1 MEFID
6 FLIDLLTNTKD
17 TLMWLFGEYGTLIYV
32 ILFMIIFVETG
43 FVIFPFLPGD
53 SLLFTAGLL
62 CAIDGGLDIWIL
74 IPLLITA
81 AILGDNLNYFIGRF
95 FNQKILSLKYKG
107 KPLVKESWMEQ
118 AHLFFEK
125 NGTKAII
132 IARFVPIMRTV
143 TPFASGVAKMNY
155 RLFLPYDVLGGFIWV
170 GGIGLAGY
178 FLGQFSFVE
187 LHLEKFIMGIVVL
200 SVMPVVIPLL
210 KAKFGKKKKQE
221 SIK

>member
-17 TLMWLFGEYGTLIYV
+17 TLMWLFSEYGTLIYV
-32 ILFMIIFVETG
+32 ILFLIIFVETG

-62 CAIDGGLDIWIL
+62 CAQAGGLDIWIL

-81 AILGDNLNYFIGRF
+81 AILGDNLNYFVGRF
-95 FNQKILSLKYKG
+95 FNKKILALKFKG
-107 KPLVKESWMEQ
+107 KPLVKQEWMDQ

-125 NGTKAII
+125 NGTKTII

-155 RLFLPYDVLGGFIWV
+155 RLFLPYDILGGFIWV

-178 FLGQFSFVE
+178 FLGKIPFVE
-187 LHLEKFIMGIVVL
+187 LHLEKFILGIVVL

-210 KAKFGKKKKQE
+210 KAKFGKKKQPK